1 MNAPDDSRDAAI
13 EHEIALA
20 AAPLITAIGAADFYD
35 QLADFLRHRATSDSV
50 VALEYHLHYAPHVL
64 FEDLDP
70 RDGEALYDQYFKG
83 AYLLSPFYL
92 RWLAGR
98 EQSALYRLQ
107 EIAPDGFFNSI
118 YYTDYY
124 GRSGLIDE
132 MGYVVSA
139 GSESAVLV
147 SLGRTSRHKAYSGV
161 ERRRLSAIEPVVA
174 SAVKRHGSL
183 LSARSGTHLKKRLAD
198 AVDLFGSTVL
208 TERERGV
215 VQLMLRGHSS
225 KSCAR
230 ELGISPT
237 TERVH
242 RRNIYAKLEISSQAE
257 LFNLFFD
264 ALAADKLAPGS
275 DPLAQYLSRNR

>member
-183 LSARSGTHLKKRLAD
+183 LSARLDGTDRA
-198 AVDLFGSTVL
+198 GT
-208 TERERGV
+208 
-215 VQLMLRGHSS
+215 
-225 KSCAR
+225 
-230 ELGISPT
+230 
-237 TERVH
+237 
-242 RRNIYAKLEISSQAE
+242 RRR
-257 LFNLFFD
+257 
-264 ALAADKLAPGS
+264 AADVARPFIEILCPRTGHFTNYGTRPSAQHLRQTRDFLAS
-275 DPLAQYLSRNR
+275 